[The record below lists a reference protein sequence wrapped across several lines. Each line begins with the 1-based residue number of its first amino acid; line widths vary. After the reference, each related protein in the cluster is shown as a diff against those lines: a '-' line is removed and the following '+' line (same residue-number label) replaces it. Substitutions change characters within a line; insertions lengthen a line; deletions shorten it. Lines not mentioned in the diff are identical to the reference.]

1 MGVKVTSKDN
11 TDEVLRRMGKAFE
24 RGLKACGMT
33 AEAYAKDTL
42 TGQVYSVDESK
53 IDYVLTGRLRNSVT
67 YAIGGKPAAISSYKT
82 DKPGYK
88 GGSYSG
94 NAPEEDKPY
103 VAIGTNV
110 KYAIGGKSANISSY
124 KADKPGYKGGSYSG
138 KAPEEDKPYVAVG
151 TNVKYAIGI
160 EEGTHRK
167 KGAVHFLLK
176 AASEHQEEYEKLIK
190 ESMENA

>member
-1 MGVKVTSKDN
+1 MSYTYTDN
-11 TDEVLRRMGKAFE
+11 TDEVLRRMKKAFE

-42 TGQVYSVDESK
+42 TDEVYSVDESK
-53 IDYVLTGRLRNSVT
+53 IDYVLTGRLRNSIT
-67 YAIGGKPAAISSYKT
+67 
-82 DKPGYK
+82 
-88 GGSYSG
+88 
-94 NAPEEDKPY
+94 
-103 VAIGTNV
+103 
-110 KYAIGGKSANISSY
+110 YAIGGKSANISSY
-124 KADKPGYKGGSYSG
+124 KADKAGYKGGTYSG

-176 AASEHQEEYEKLIK
+176 AASEHQEEYQNLIK

>member
-1 MGVKVTSKDN
+1 MSVTTTSKDN
-11 TDEVLRRMGKAFE
+11 TDEVLRRMKKAFE

-42 TGQVYSVDESK
+42 TDEVYSVDESK
-53 IDYVLTGRLRNSVT
+53 IDYVLTGRLRNSIT
-67 YAIGGKPAAISSYKT
+67 
-82 DKPGYK
+82 
-88 GGSYSG
+88 
-94 NAPEEDKPY
+94 
-103 VAIGTNV
+103 
-110 KYAIGGKSANISSY
+110 YAIGGKSANISSY
-124 KADKPGYKGGSYSG
+124 KADKAGYKGGTYSG

-176 AASEHQEEYEKLIK
+176 AASEHQEEYQNLIK

>member
-1 MGVKVTSKDN
+1 MSNTYTDN
-11 TDEVLRRMGKAFE
+11 TDEVLRRMKKAFE

-42 TGQVYSVDESK
+42 TEEVYSVDESK
-53 IDYVLTGRLRNSVT
+53 IDYVLTGRLRNSIT
-67 YAIGGKPAAISSYKT
+67 
-82 DKPGYK
+82 
-88 GGSYSG
+88 
-94 NAPEEDKPY
+94 
-103 VAIGTNV
+103 
-110 KYAIGGKSANISSY
+110 YAIGGKSANISSY
-124 KADKPGYKGGSYSG
+124 KADKAGYKGGTYSG
-138 KAPEEDKPYVAVG
+138 NAPEEDKPYVAVG

-176 AASEHQEEYEKLIK
+176 AASEHQEEYENLIK

>member
-1 MGVKVTSKDN
+1 MSNTYTDN
-11 TDEVLRRMGKAFE
+11 TDEVLRRMKKAFE

-33 AEAYAKDTL
+33 AEAYAKDVL
-42 TGQVYSVDESK
+42 TEQVYSVDESK
-53 IDYVLTGRLRNSVT
+53 IDYVLTGRLRNSIT
-67 YAIGGKPAAISSYKT
+67 
-82 DKPGYK
+82 
-88 GGSYSG
+88 
-94 NAPEEDKPY
+94 
-103 VAIGTNV
+103 
-110 KYAIGGKSANISSY
+110 YAIGGKSANISSY
-124 KADKPGYKGGSYSG
+124 KADKAGYKGGTYSG

-176 AASEHQEEYEKLIK
+176 AASEHQEEYENLIK

>member
-1 MGVKVTSKDN
+1 MSIRTNDN
-11 TDEVLRRMGKAFE
+11 TDEVLRRMKEAFE

-33 AEAYAKDTL
+33 AEAYAKDIL
-42 TGQVYSVDESK
+42 TEQVYSVDESK
-53 IDYVLTGRLRNSVT
+53 LDYVLTGRLRNSVT
-67 YAIGGKPAAISSYKT
+67 YAIGGKPAAISSYKA

-103 VAIGTNV
+103 VAI
-110 KYAIGGKSANISSY
+110 
-124 KADKPGYKGGSYSG
+124 
-138 KAPEEDKPYVAVG
+138 G

>member
-1 MGVKVTSKDN
+1 MSIRTNDN
-11 TDEVLRRMGKAFE
+11 TDEVLRRMKKAFE

-42 TGQVYSVDESK
+42 TDEVYSVDESK
-53 IDYVLTGRLRNSVT
+53 IDYVLTGRLRNSIT
-67 YAIGGKPAAISSYKT
+67 
-82 DKPGYK
+82 
-88 GGSYSG
+88 
-94 NAPEEDKPY
+94 
-103 VAIGTNV
+103 
-110 KYAIGGKSANISSY
+110 YAIGGKSANISSY
-124 KADKPGYKGGSYSG
+124 KADKAGYKGGTYSG

-176 AASEHQEEYEKLIK
+176 AASEHQEEYENLIK

>member
-1 MGVKVTSKDN
+1 MSIRTNDN
-11 TDEVLRRMGKAFE
+11 TDEILRRMKKAFE

-42 TGQVYSVDESK
+42 TDEVYSVDESK
-53 IDYVLTGRLRNSVT
+53 IDYVLTGRLRNSIT
-67 YAIGGKPAAISSYKT
+67 
-82 DKPGYK
+82 
-88 GGSYSG
+88 
-94 NAPEEDKPY
+94 
-103 VAIGTNV
+103 
-110 KYAIGGKSANISSY
+110 YAIGGKSANISSY
-124 KADKPGYKGGSYSG
+124 KADKAGYKGGTYSG

-176 AASEHQEEYEKLIK
+176 AASEHQEEYENLIK

>member
-1 MGVKVTSKDN
+1 MSIRTNDN
-11 TDEVLRRMGKAFE
+11 TDEVIRRMKKAFE

-42 TGQVYSVDESK
+42 TDEVYSVDESK
-53 IDYVLTGRLRNSVT
+53 LDYVLTGRLRNSIT
-67 YAIGGKPAAISSYKT
+67 
-82 DKPGYK
+82 
-88 GGSYSG
+88 
-94 NAPEEDKPY
+94 
-103 VAIGTNV
+103 
-110 KYAIGGKSANISSY
+110 YAIGGKSANISSY
-124 KADKPGYKGGSYSG
+124 KADKAGYKGGTYSG

-176 AASEHQEEYEKLIK
+176 AASEHQEEYENLIK

>member
-1 MGVKVTSKDN
+1 MSIRTNDN
-11 TDEVLRRMGKAFE
+11 TDEVLRRMKKAFE

-33 AEAYAKDTL
+33 AEAYAKDIL
-42 TGQVYSVDESK
+42 TDQVYSVDESK
-53 IDYVLTGRLRNSVT
+53 LDYVLTGRLRNSIT
-67 YAIGGKPAAISSYKT
+67 
-82 DKPGYK
+82 
-88 GGSYSG
+88 
-94 NAPEEDKPY
+94 
-103 VAIGTNV
+103 
-110 KYAIGGKSANISSY
+110 YAIGGKSANISSY
-124 KADKPGYKGGSYSG
+124 KADKAGYKGGTYSG

-176 AASEHQEEYEKLIK
+176 AASEHQEEYENLIK

>member
-1 MGVKVTSKDN
+1 MSVKTSTKDN
-11 TDEVLRRMGKAFE
+11 TDEVLKRMDKAFE

-42 TGQVYSVDESK
+42 TDQVYSVDESK
-53 IDYVLTGRLRNSVT
+53 LDYVLTGRLRNSIT
-67 YAIGGKPAAISSYKT
+67 
-82 DKPGYK
+82 
-88 GGSYSG
+88 
-94 NAPEEDKPY
+94 
-103 VAIGTNV
+103 
-110 KYAIGGKSANISSY
+110 YAIGGKSANISSY
-124 KADKPGYKGGSYSG
+124 KADKPGYEGGSYSG
-138 KAPEEDKPYVAVG
+138 NAPEEDKPYVAVG

>member
-1 MGVKVTSKDN
+1 MMSVKTTTKDN
-11 TDEVLRRMGKAFE
+11 TDEILKRMEKAFE

-42 TGQVYSVDESK
+42 TKQVYSVDESK
-53 IDYVLTGRLRNSVT
+53 LDYVLTGRLRNSIT
-67 YAIGGKPAAISSYKT
+67 YAIGGKPAA
-82 DKPGYK
+82 
-88 GGSYSG
+88 
-94 NAPEEDKPY
+94 
-103 VAIGTNV
+103 
-110 KYAIGGKSANISSY
+110 ISSY

>member
-1 MGVKVTSKDN
+1 MSIRTNDN
-11 TDEVLRRMGKAFE
+11 TDEVIRRMKKAFE

-33 AEAYAKDTL
+33 AEAYAKDVL
-42 TGQVYSVDESK
+42 TEQVYSVDESK
-53 IDYVLTGRLRNSVT
+53 IDYVLTGRLRNSIT
-67 YAIGGKPAAISSYKT
+67 
-82 DKPGYK
+82 
-88 GGSYSG
+88 
-94 NAPEEDKPY
+94 
-103 VAIGTNV
+103 
-110 KYAIGGKSANISSY
+110 YAIGGKSANIKSY
-124 KADKPGYKGGSYSG
+124 KADKAGYKGGSYSG

>member
-1 MGVKVTSKDN
+1 MSIRTNDN
-11 TDEVLRRMGKAFE
+11 TDEVIRRMKKAFE

-33 AEAYAKDTL
+33 AEAYAKDIL
-42 TGQVYSVDESK
+42 TEQVYSVDESK
-53 IDYVLTGRLRNSVT
+53 LDYVLTGRLRNSIT
-67 YAIGGKPAAISSYKT
+67 
-82 DKPGYK
+82 
-88 GGSYSG
+88 
-94 NAPEEDKPY
+94 
-103 VAIGTNV
+103 
-110 KYAIGGKSANISSY
+110 YAIGGKSANISSY

>member
-1 MGVKVTSKDN
+1 MGVSVTSTDN
-11 TDEVLRRMGKAFE
+11 TDEVLRRMKKAFE

-42 TGQVYSVDESK
+42 TDEVYSVDESK
-53 IDYVLTGRLRNSVT
+53 LDYVLTGRLRNSIT
-67 YAIGGKPAAISSYKT
+67 
-82 DKPGYK
+82 
-88 GGSYSG
+88 
-94 NAPEEDKPY
+94 
-103 VAIGTNV
+103 
-110 KYAIGGKSANISSY
+110 YAIGGKSANIKSY
-124 KADKPGYKGGSYSG
+124 KADKAGYKGGSYSG

-176 AASEHQEEYEKLIK
+176 AASEHQEEYENLIK

>member
-1 MGVKVTSKDN
+1 MSNTYTDN
-11 TDEVLRRMGKAFE
+11 TDEVLRRMKKAFE

-33 AEAYAKDTL
+33 AEAYAKDVL
-42 TGQVYSVDESK
+42 TEQVYSVDESK
-53 IDYVLTGRLRNSVT
+53 IDYVLTGRLRNSIT
-67 YAIGGKPAAISSYKT
+67 
-82 DKPGYK
+82 
-88 GGSYSG
+88 
-94 NAPEEDKPY
+94 
-103 VAIGTNV
+103 
-110 KYAIGGKSANISSY
+110 YAIGGKSANISSY
-124 KADKPGYKGGSYSG
+124 KADKAGYKGGTYSG

-160 EEGTHRK
+160 EDGTHRK

>member
-1 MGVKVTSKDN
+1 MITTHDN
-11 TDEVLRRMGKAFE
+11 TDEVLRRMKRAFE

-42 TGQVYSVDESK
+42 TEQVYSVDESK
-53 IDYVLTGRLRNSVT
+53 LDYVLTGRLRNSIT
-67 YAIGGKPAAISSYKT
+67 YAIGGKSS
-82 DKPGYK
+82 
-88 GGSYSG
+88 
-94 NAPEEDKPY
+94 
-103 VAIGTNV
+103 
-110 KYAIGGKSANISSY
+110 NISSY
-124 KADKPGYKGGSYSG
+124 KADKAGYKGGSYSG
-138 KAPEEDKPYVAVG
+138 KAPEEDKPYVAIG

>member
-1 MGVKVTSKDN
+1 MSIRTNDN
-11 TDEVLRRMGKAFE
+11 TDEVIRRMKKAFE

-33 AEAYAKDTL
+33 AEAYAKDKL
-42 TGQVYSVDESK
+42 TDEVYSVDESK
-53 IDYVLTGRLRNSVT
+53 IDYVLTGRLRNSIT
-67 YAIGGKPAAISSYKT
+67 
-82 DKPGYK
+82 
-88 GGSYSG
+88 
-94 NAPEEDKPY
+94 
-103 VAIGTNV
+103 
-110 KYAIGGKSANISSY
+110 YAIGGKSANISSY
-124 KADKPGYKGGSYSG
+124 KADKAGYKGGTYSG

-176 AASEHQEEYEKLIK
+176 AASEHQEEYENLIK

>member
-1 MGVKVTSKDN
+1 MSIRTNDN
-11 TDEVLRRMGKAFE
+11 TDEVLRRMKKAFE

-33 AEAYAKDTL
+33 AEAYAKDIL
-42 TGQVYSVDESK
+42 TDQVYSVDESK
-53 IDYVLTGRLRNSVT
+53 IDYVLTGRLRNSIT
-67 YAIGGKPAAISSYKT
+67 
-82 DKPGYK
+82 
-88 GGSYSG
+88 
-94 NAPEEDKPY
+94 
-103 VAIGTNV
+103 
-110 KYAIGGKSANISSY
+110 YAIGGKSANISSY
-124 KADKPGYKGGSYSG
+124 KADKAGYKGGSYSG
-138 KAPEEDKPYVAVG
+138 KAPEEDNPYVAVG

>member
-1 MGVKVTSKDN
+1 MSVTTTSKDN
-11 TDEVLRRMGKAFE
+11 TDEVLRRMKKAFE

-42 TGQVYSVDESK
+42 TDQVYSVDESK
-53 IDYVLTGRLRNSVT
+53 IDYVLTGRLRNSIT
-67 YAIGGKPAAISSYKT
+67 
-82 DKPGYK
+82 
-88 GGSYSG
+88 
-94 NAPEEDKPY
+94 
-103 VAIGTNV
+103 
-110 KYAIGGKSANISSY
+110 YAIGGKSANISSY
-124 KADKPGYKGGSYSG
+124 KADKAGYKGGTYSG
-138 KAPEEDKPYVAVG
+138 KAPEEDNPYVAVG

-176 AASEHQEEYEKLIK
+176 AASEHQEEYENLIK

>member
-1 MGVKVTSKDN
+1 MGVSVTSTDN
-11 TDEVLRRMGKAFE
+11 TDEVLKRMEKAFE

-42 TGQVYSVDESK
+42 TDEVYSVDESK
-53 IDYVLTGRLRNSVT
+53 IDYVLTGRLRNSIT
-67 YAIGGKPAAISSYKT
+67 
-82 DKPGYK
+82 
-88 GGSYSG
+88 
-94 NAPEEDKPY
+94 
-103 VAIGTNV
+103 
-110 KYAIGGKSANISSY
+110 YAIGGKSANISSY
-124 KADKPGYKGGSYSG
+124 KADKAGYKGGTYSG

-176 AASEHQEEYEKLIK
+176 AASDHQEEYENLIK

>member
-1 MGVKVTSKDN
+1 MSIRTNDN
-11 TDEVLRRMGKAFE
+11 TDEVIRRMKKAFE

-42 TGQVYSVDESK
+42 TDEVYSVDESK
-53 IDYVLTGRLRNSVT
+53 IDYVLTGRLRNSIT
-67 YAIGGKPAAISSYKT
+67 
-82 DKPGYK
+82 
-88 GGSYSG
+88 
-94 NAPEEDKPY
+94 
-103 VAIGTNV
+103 
-110 KYAIGGKSANISSY
+110 YAIGGKSANIKSY
-124 KADKPGYKGGSYSG
+124 KADKAGYKGGSYSG

-176 AASEHQEEYEKLIK
+176 AASEHQEEYENLIK

>member
-1 MGVKVTSKDN
+1 MSNTYKDN
-11 TDEVLRRMGKAFE
+11 TDEVLRRMKKAFE

-42 TGQVYSVDESK
+42 TDQVYSVDESK
-53 IDYVLTGRLRNSVT
+53 IDYVLTGRLRNSIT
-67 YAIGGKPAAISSYKT
+67 
-82 DKPGYK
+82 
-88 GGSYSG
+88 
-94 NAPEEDKPY
+94 
-103 VAIGTNV
+103 
-110 KYAIGGKSANISSY
+110 YAIGGKSANISSY
-124 KADKPGYKGGSYSG
+124 KADKAGYKGGTYSG
-138 KAPEEDKPYVAVG
+138 KAPEEDNPYVAVG

-176 AASEHQEEYEKLIK
+176 AASEHQEEYENLIK

>member
-1 MGVKVTSKDN
+1 MSIRTNDN
-11 TDEVLRRMGKAFE
+11 TDEVIRRMKKAFE

-33 AEAYAKDTL
+33 AEAYAKDIL
-42 TGQVYSVDESK
+42 TDQVYSVDESK
-53 IDYVLTGRLRNSVT
+53 IDYVLTGRLRNSIT
-67 YAIGGKPAAISSYKT
+67 
-82 DKPGYK
+82 
-88 GGSYSG
+88 
-94 NAPEEDKPY
+94 
-103 VAIGTNV
+103 
-110 KYAIGGKSANISSY
+110 YAIGGKSANISSY
-124 KADKPGYKGGSYSG
+124 KADKAGYKGGTYSG

-176 AASEHQEEYEKLIK
+176 AASDHQEEYEKLIK

>member
-1 MGVKVTSKDN
+1 MSNTYTDN
-11 TDEVLRRMGKAFE
+11 TDEVLRRMKKAFE
-24 RGLKACGMT
+24 RGLKACGMA
-33 AEAYAKDTL
+33 AEAYAKDVL
-42 TGQVYSVDESK
+42 TDQVYSVDESK
-53 IDYVLTGRLRNSVT
+53 IDYVLTGRLRNSIT
-67 YAIGGKPAAISSYKT
+67 
-82 DKPGYK
+82 
-88 GGSYSG
+88 
-94 NAPEEDKPY
+94 
-103 VAIGTNV
+103 
-110 KYAIGGKSANISSY
+110 YAIGGKSANISSY
-124 KADKPGYKGGSYSG
+124 KADKAGYKGGSYSG

>member
-1 MGVKVTSKDN
+1 MSIRTNDN
-11 TDEVLRRMGKAFE
+11 TDEVLRRMKKAFE

-33 AEAYAKDTL
+33 AEAYAKDIL
-42 TGQVYSVDESK
+42 TDQVYSVDESK
-53 IDYVLTGRLRNSVT
+53 IDYVLTGRLRNSIT
-67 YAIGGKPAAISSYKT
+67 
-82 DKPGYK
+82 
-88 GGSYSG
+88 
-94 NAPEEDKPY
+94 
-103 VAIGTNV
+103 
-110 KYAIGGKSANISSY
+110 YAIGGKSANISSY
-124 KADKPGYKGGSYSG
+124 KADKAGYKGGTYSG

-176 AASEHQEEYEKLIK
+176 AASEHQEEYENLIK

>member
-1 MGVKVTSKDN
+1 MSIRTNDN
-11 TDEVLRRMGKAFE
+11 TDEVIRRMKKAFE

-42 TGQVYSVDESK
+42 TDEVYSVDESK
-53 IDYVLTGRLRNSVT
+53 IDYVLTGRLRNSIT
-67 YAIGGKPAAISSYKT
+67 
-82 DKPGYK
+82 
-88 GGSYSG
+88 
-94 NAPEEDKPY
+94 
-103 VAIGTNV
+103 
-110 KYAIGGKSANISSY
+110 YAIGGKSANISSY
-124 KADKPGYKGGSYSG
+124 KADKAGYKGGTYSG

-176 AASEHQEEYEKLIK
+176 AASEHQQEYENLIK

>member
-1 MGVKVTSKDN
+1 MSNTYTDN
-11 TDEVLRRMGKAFE
+11 TDEVLRRMKKAFE

-33 AEAYAKDTL
+33 AEAYAKDIL
-42 TGQVYSVDESK
+42 TEQVYSIDESK
-53 IDYVLTGRLRNSVT
+53 IDYVLTGRLRNSIT
-67 YAIGGKPAAISSYKT
+67 
-82 DKPGYK
+82 
-88 GGSYSG
+88 
-94 NAPEEDKPY
+94 
-103 VAIGTNV
+103 
-110 KYAIGGKSANISSY
+110 YAIGGKSANISSY
-124 KADKPGYKGGSYSG
+124 KADKAGYKGGTYSG

-176 AASEHQEEYEKLIK
+176 AASDHQEEYENLIK

>member
-1 MGVKVTSKDN
+1 MSVTTTSRDN
-11 TDEVLRRMGKAFE
+11 TDEVLRRMKKAFE

-42 TGQVYSVDESK
+42 TDEVYSVDESK
-53 IDYVLTGRLRNSVT
+53 IDYVLTGRLRNSIT
-67 YAIGGKPAAISSYKT
+67 
-82 DKPGYK
+82 
-88 GGSYSG
+88 
-94 NAPEEDKPY
+94 
-103 VAIGTNV
+103 
-110 KYAIGGKSANISSY
+110 YAIGGKSANISSY
-124 KADKPGYKGGSYSG
+124 KADKAGYKGGTYSG

-176 AASEHQEEYEKLIK
+176 AASEHQEEYENLIK

>member
-1 MGVKVTSKDN
+1 MSIRTNDN
-11 TDEVLRRMGKAFE
+11 TDEVLRRMKKAFE

-42 TGQVYSVDESK
+42 TDEVYSVDESK
-53 IDYVLTGRLRNSVT
+53 IDYVLTGRLRNSIT
-67 YAIGGKPAAISSYKT
+67 YA
-82 DKPGYK
+82 
-88 GGSYSG
+88 
-94 NAPEEDKPY
+94 
-103 VAIGTNV
+103 V
-110 KYAIGGKSANISSY
+110 GGKSANISSY
-124 KADKPGYKGGSYSG
+124 KADKAGYKGGTYSG

-176 AASEHQEEYEKLIK
+176 AASEHQEEYENLIK

>member
-1 MGVKVTSKDN
+1 MSIRTNDN
-11 TDEVLRRMGKAFE
+11 TDEVIRRMKKAFE

-33 AEAYAKDTL
+33 AEAYAKDIL
-42 TGQVYSVDESK
+42 TDQVYSVDESK
-53 IDYVLTGRLRNSVT
+53 IDYVLTGRLRNSIT
-67 YAIGGKPAAISSYKT
+67 
-82 DKPGYK
+82 
-88 GGSYSG
+88 
-94 NAPEEDKPY
+94 
-103 VAIGTNV
+103 
-110 KYAIGGKSANISSY
+110 YAIGGKSANISSY
-124 KADKPGYKGGSYSG
+124 KADKAGYKGGTYSG

>member
-11 TDEVLRRMGKAFE
+11 TDEVLDRMEKAFE

-42 TGQVYSVDESK
+42 TDQVYSVDESK
-53 IDYVLTGRLRNSVT
+53 LDYVLTGRLRNSIT
-67 YAIGGKPAAISSYKT
+67 YAIGGKTAA
-82 DKPGYK
+82 
-88 GGSYSG
+88 
-94 NAPEEDKPY
+94 
-103 VAIGTNV
+103 
-110 KYAIGGKSANISSY
+110 ISSY

-138 KAPEEDKPYVAVG
+138 NAPEEDKPYVAVG

>member
-1 MGVKVTSKDN
+1 MSIRTNDN
-11 TDEVLRRMGKAFE
+11 TDEVLRRMEKAFE

-42 TGQVYSVDESK
+42 TDEVYSVDESK
-53 IDYVLTGRLRNSVT
+53 IDYVLTGRLRNSIT
-67 YAIGGKPAAISSYKT
+67 
-82 DKPGYK
+82 
-88 GGSYSG
+88 
-94 NAPEEDKPY
+94 
-103 VAIGTNV
+103 
-110 KYAIGGKSANISSY
+110 YAIGGKSANISSY
-124 KADKPGYKGGSYSG
+124 KADKAGYKGGTYSG

-176 AASEHQEEYEKLIK
+176 AASEHQEEYENLIK

>member
-1 MGVKVTSKDN
+1 MSVTTTSKDN
-11 TDEVLRRMGKAFE
+11 TDEVLRRMKKAFE

-42 TGQVYSVDESK
+42 TDEVYSVDESK
-53 IDYVLTGRLRNSVT
+53 IDYVLTGRLRNSIT
-67 YAIGGKPAAISSYKT
+67 
-82 DKPGYK
+82 
-88 GGSYSG
+88 
-94 NAPEEDKPY
+94 
-103 VAIGTNV
+103 
-110 KYAIGGKSANISSY
+110 YAIGGKSANIKSY
-124 KADKPGYKGGSYSG
+124 KADKAGYKGGTYSG

-176 AASEHQEEYEKLIK
+176 AASEHQEEYENLIK

>member
-1 MGVKVTSKDN
+1 MSIRTNDN
-11 TDEVLRRMGKAFE
+11 TDEVLRRMKKAFE

-33 AEAYAKDTL
+33 AEAYAKDIL
-42 TGQVYSVDESK
+42 TEQVYSVDESK
-53 IDYVLTGRLRNSVT
+53 IDYVLTGRLRNSIT
-67 YAIGGKPAAISSYKT
+67 
-82 DKPGYK
+82 
-88 GGSYSG
+88 
-94 NAPEEDKPY
+94 
-103 VAIGTNV
+103 
-110 KYAIGGKSANISSY
+110 YAIGGKSANISSY
-124 KADKPGYKGGSYSG
+124 KADKAGYKGGTYSG

-176 AASEHQEEYEKLIK
+176 AASEHQEEYENLIK